1 MEESL
6 EDTIVLR
13 RLRWFGHLARMDDH
27 RLSKKILFGW
37 LPKRRPAHETKIQV
51 KRDSKKFGIEERG
64 WFRAETGLESYKEN
78 T

>member
-13 RLRWFGHLARMDDH
+13 RLRWFGRLARMDDH

-37 LPKRRPAHETKIQV
+37 LPKHRPAHETKIQV
-51 KRDSKKFGIEERG
+51 KRDLKKFGIDRG
-64 WFRAETGLESYKEN
+64 WFRAETGLESNKEN